1 MNVEPDPNP
10 ECPKC
15 HHRYTVVLRSQDKN
29 VDPPVWWCRE
39 CMYEWPTKASRSD

>member
-15 HHRYTVVLRSQDKN
+15 HQRYTVVLRSQDKN
-29 VDPPVWWCRE
+29 VDPRLFGGVVNVCTSGR
-39 CMYEWPTKASRSD
+39 